1 MMSGECPTTRKHEV
15 ISSLPVAASLN
26 VSMNLGNQTDKGL
39 LGSRTDLFH
48 DVGRMPDNSKTRS
61 DFESAR
67 GCITQCINE
76 SGNLRELLLAWFPS
90 RTSSMMLVE
99 Q

>member
-1 MMSGECPTTRKHEV
+1 MEQVRP
-15 ISSLPVAASLN
+15 
-26 VSMNLGNQTDKGL
+26 GNQTDKGL

-67 GCITQCINE
+67 GSITQCINE

>member
-1 MMSGECPTTRKHEV
+1 MSRAVMEQVRP
-15 ISSLPVAASLN
+15 
-26 VSMNLGNQTDKGL
+26 GNQTDKGL

-76 SGNLRELLLAWFPS
+76 SGELARIVIGLVSQPDFFHDVG
-90 RTSSMMLVE
+90 RTVGSGRIGMTEPKL
-99 Q
+99 

>member
-1 MMSGECPTTRKHEV
+1 MSRAVREQVRP
-15 ISSLPVAASLN
+15 
-26 VSMNLGNQTDKGL
+26 GNQTDQGL

>member
-1 MMSGECPTTRKHEV
+1 MSRAVMEQVRP
-15 ISSLPVAASLN
+15 
-26 VSMNLGNQTDKGL
+26 GNQTDKGL

-67 GCITQCINE
+67 GSITQCINE
-76 SGNLRELLLAWFPS
+76 SGEPNRQGSAWFPDG
-90 RTSSMMLVE
+90 LVS
-99 Q
+99 

>member
-1 MMSGECPTTRKHEV
+1 MKQVRPGTK
-15 ISSLPVAASLN
+15 
-26 VSMNLGNQTDKGL
+26 QTL
-39 LGSRTDLFH
+39 VCLVPRTDLFH
-48 DVGRMPDNSKTRS
+48 DVGRMPDNSKTRR

-67 GCITQCINE
+67 GSITQCIIE